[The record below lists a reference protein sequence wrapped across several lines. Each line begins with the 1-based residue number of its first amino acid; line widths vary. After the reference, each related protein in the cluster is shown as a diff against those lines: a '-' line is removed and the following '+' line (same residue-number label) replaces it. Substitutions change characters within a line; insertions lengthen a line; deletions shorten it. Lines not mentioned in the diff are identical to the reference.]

1 MFLTTAFAVATV
13 LFQEPQAQDQG
24 PAKQE
29 NPVHAAFKKSLAPYR
44 EAAALHMTGS
54 LEIHVNP
61 AAFGQE
67 ADEEGKLMKIGTLAS
82 TVKWAKPHY
91 GSLGVKGTI
100 DFMGFE
106 QIIDVQSMGMK
117 DGVYIVDHDG
127 KMIDGPYPVEE
138 VSDPAID
145 LQPFRSFMMGKTEV
159 PQGLKQLKA
168 KDGQE
173 GMSGWSWT
181 SPEGDVECWMKGG
194 VPVSMK
200 IEQKNGDTVMQ
211 RMKFTFAKVELLKE
225 VEAETYLGALPEG
238 YESFEEMAGEDAGGD
253 INDSLLAVGLDA
265 PNVTFTNLSDQEVSL
280 ESLEGKTV
288 LMNFWF
294 YH

>member
-1 MFLTTAFAVATV
+1 MFLTTALAFATV
-13 LFQEPQAQDQG
+13 IFQEPQAQDQG
-24 PAKQE
+24 PAKLE
-29 NPVHAAFKKSLAPYR
+29 NPVHAAFKKSLTTYR
-44 EAAALHMTGS
+44 EAAALHMVGS

-61 AAFGQE
+61 AAFGSEE
-67 ADEEGKLMKIGTLAS
+67 AELMKIGTLTS

-106 QIIDVQSMGMK
+106 QKIDVESMGLK
-117 DGVYIVDHDG
+117 DGVYILDHDA
-127 KMIDGPYPVEE
+127 KIIDGPHPVED

-145 LQPFRSFMMGKTEV
+145 LEPFRSFMMGKTEV
-159 PQGLKQLKA
+159 PEGLTQLDTK
-168 KDGQE
+168 E

-181 SPEGDVECWMKGG
+181 TIEGQVECWMKGG
-194 VPVSMK
+194 IPVSMK
-200 IEQKNGDTVMQ
+200 IEMKDGDTVMQ
-211 RMKFTFAKVELLKE
+211 RMQFSFAKVDLLKE
-225 VEAETYLGALPEG
+225 VEAETYLGKLPEG
-238 YESFEEMAGEDAGGD
+238 YESFTEEMVESEAGD
-253 INDSLLAVGLDA
+253 INDGLLSIGSEA
-265 PNVTFTNLSDQEVSL
+265 PNVTFTDMNDQEVNL